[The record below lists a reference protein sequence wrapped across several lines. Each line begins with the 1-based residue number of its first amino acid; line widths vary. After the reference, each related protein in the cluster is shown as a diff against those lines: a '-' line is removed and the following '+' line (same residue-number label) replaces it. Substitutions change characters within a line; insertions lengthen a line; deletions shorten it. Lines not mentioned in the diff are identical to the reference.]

1 MLIFPLAWRD
11 SRGMR
16 RRLVLYVSAMAMGV
30 AALVAIRS
38 FGENLRHAVDEQSIE
53 VFGADVQARRGA
65 PFRAKDDAAL
75 DSIAT
80 LSGADLVREV
90 SFPSMALFPE
100 SGNTRFVQVRA
111 LEGPYPLYGEVEAA
125 PARAMESFRETGGA
139 LADAAL
145 LLQMQAEVGDSV
157 RVGTVTYPIVG
168 RVDRVPGQSDVG
180 SLVGPQL
187 YLPRAG
193 LDSTLLSF
201 GSRARSTAYFR
212 LVDPATEVG
221 GVALALDEAGFRVET
236 ATEETAEWTEATGDL
251 ARFLSLVGVVAL
263 LLGGLGVA
271 SAMGVYAR
279 EKAETVAT
287 LRCLG
292 LSSWRVLAVYALQ
305 AVALGA
311 TGAVI
316 GVILGVGVQRLLP
329 AVLAPFLPVTV
340 ANDLVPEA
348 LAEGLGVGI
357 VAAVLFALIPLAGVR
372 RVPPLRALRADAGA
386 SGFDP
391 VRWLLVLL
399 LVGAA
404 YGFVFLQTQDWRIAL
419 GFLGGLAFA
428 FALLAALAL
437 VVQKLAGLVARPSLP
452 FAWRHGIANL
462 SAPGNQTLVL
472 LLALG
477 LGVFLVLSL
486 GLTQRAILDSLT
498 LPRDDASRPDVVL
511 FDVQPDQAERVREIV
526 RGQGLAITGEVPIVQ
541 MRIEAINGIPTDS
554 LLADTSGALTG
565 GARPERWAV
574 AREYRSTY
582 RDALTST
589 ESLTSGTFTPSVSAE
604 TEVVPVSMDGDVARD
619 LGVGLGST
627 IRWNVSGV
635 PIESEVTSLREID
648 WARPQPNF
656 FAVFPEGPLNEAP
669 QTVVM
674 LTRARSAEASAALQT
689 RVVEAFPNVSAV
701 DVRQV
706 LALVERVLGQIAFAL
721 RFLSLFAVATG
732 LAVLGA
738 AVRVALARRTRES
751 VLLRTL
757 GASKPQVR
765 RVVVA
770 EYAGLGALA
779 ALVGG
784 ALAVGAAWALARFAF
799 EIPFRPDALWL
810 AATFILVPALVA
822 LVGVIGSRR
831 ATASPP
837 LDVLRAEE

>member
-1 MLIFPLAWRD
+1 MQILSLAWRD

-16 RRLVLYVSAMAMGV
+16 QRLVLYVSAMAMGV

-38 FGENLRHAVDEQSIE
+38 FGENLRDAVDEQSIE
-53 VFGADVQARRGA
+53 VFGGDVQARYGA
-65 PFRAKDDAAL
+65 PFNEREDAIL

-80 LSGADLVREV
+80 ASQAQLVREV

-100 SGNTRFVQVRA
+100 TGNTRFVQVRA
-111 LEGPYPLYGEVEAA
+111 LDGPYPLYGEVEAQ
-125 PARAMESFRETGGA
+125 PVSAMADFNATGGA

-157 RVGTVTYPIVG
+157 RVGTVMYPIVG

-187 YLPRAG
+187 YLPRAR

-201 GSRARSTAYFR
+201 GSRARSTAYLR
-212 LVDPATEVG
+212 LADGEKKTEAL
-221 GVALALDEAGFRVET
+221 ALALDEAGFRVET
-236 ATEETAEWTEATGDL
+236 ASEETAEWTEATGDL

-305 AVALGA
+305 AIGLGTIGALL
-311 TGAVI
+311 
-316 GVILGVGVQRLLP
+316 GVVLGVGVQRLLP
-329 AVLAPFLPVTV
+329 AILAPFLPVTV
-340 ANDLVPEA
+340 TNSLVPPA
-348 LAEGLGVGI
+348 LAEGLAVGVI
-357 VAAVLFALIPLAGVR
+357 AAVLFALIPLAGVR
-372 RVPPLRALRADAGA
+372 RVPPLRALRADARA
-386 SGFDP
+386 SGLDP
-391 VRWLLVLL
+391 LRALLVLL

-404 YGFVFLQTQDWRIAL
+404 YGFVWLQTQDWRIAL
-419 GFLGGLAFA
+419 GFLGGLAVA
-428 FALLAALAL
+428 FALLGGLA
-437 VVQKLAGLVARPSLP
+437 VVVRRLARVVARPSWP
-452 FAWRHGIANL
+452 FAWRHGVANL
-462 SAPGNQTLVL
+462 YAPGNQTLVL

-511 FDVQPDQAERVREIV
+511 FDVQPDQAESVRQIV
-526 RGQGLAITGEVPIVQ
+526 RGQNLAITGEVPIVQ
-541 MRIEAINGIPTDS
+541 MRISAINGIGTDS
-554 LLADTSGALTG
+554 LLADTTGA
-565 GARPERWAV
+565 APERWAV

-582 RDALTST
+582 RD
-589 ESLTSGTFTPSVSAE
+589 SLTQTEVLTEGTFTPTASPE
-604 TEVVPVSMDGDVARD
+604 MEVVPVSMDQDVAKE
-619 LGVGLGST
+619 LGVKLGGRIT
-627 IRWNVSGV
+627 WNVSGV
-635 PIESEVTSLREID
+635 DIESEVTSLREID

-656 FAVFPEGPLNEAP
+656 FAVFPDGPLNRAP

-689 RVVEAFPNVSAV
+689 RVVDAFPNVSAV

-757 GASKPQVR
+757 GASKAQVR

-784 ALAVGAAWALARFAF
+784 GLAVGAAWALARFAF
-799 EIPFRPDALWL
+799 EIPFRPDPLWL
-810 AATFILVPALVA
+810 AATFVLVPALVA
-822 LVGVIGSRR
+822 VVGVVGSRK

-837 LDVLRAEE
+837 LDVLRAER